1 MLHRGVIYL
10 TGVRN
15 AETDAMVTYYGDM
28 LPLGMMVT
36 PIFTKSR
43 ESYERYVPLY
53 NWIGIDNG
61 CFSRPDAFHLKSYL
75 GMISRVAGM
84 TERISFATAPDV
96 FDITAG
102 RGNWPATLAK
112 SLPVLPLIR
121 KAGAPAAI
129 VLQDGATSKTVPWG
143 EIDAVFVG
151 ASTRWKLSEACRQIC
166 IEARRGDAANGYTW
180 VASIRSEGCA
190 WPTDSGVTPWTALT
204 SATRIVMFWTSPI
217 GSGRSGRMK
226 WPQIRMWA
234 ICITM
239 DVKFD
244 RPISGTSAQR
254 TRRF

>member
-15 AETDAMVTYYGDM
+15 AETDAMVIYYGDM

-96 FDITAG
+96 FDIVAG

-166 IEARRGDAANGYTW
+166 LDARRRGKWVHMGRVNSLRRMRLANRFRCHSVDGTYLRYPDSHVMDVADWLRTVWADEMAANPDVGNLYYD
-180 VASIRSEGCA
+180 GCE
-190 WPTDSGVTPWTALT
+190 V
-204 SATRIVMFWTSPI
+204 
-217 GSGRSGRMK
+217 
-226 WPQIRMWA
+226 
-234 ICITM
+234 
-239 DVKFD
+239 
-244 RPISGTSAQR
+244 
-254 TRRF
+254 